1 MIYKIIWQYKESDDI
16 TVQSFNCY
24 DEAYE
29 LLEEIYSDVC
39 CSDADYGDRPYYEII
54 EVEE

>member
-1 MIYKIIWQYKESDDI
+1 MTYKIIRQDKEFDEI
-16 TVQSFNCY
+16 TEQSFNSY
-24 DEAYE
+24 DEAYD
-29 LLEEIYSDVC
+29 LLEEIYGDIC

>member
-1 MIYKIIWQYKESDDI
+1 MIYKIIRQDKESDDI

-24 DEAYE
+24 DEAYD
-29 LLEEIYSDVC
+29 LLEEINSDVC